1 MPFEP
6 YIIPEGDVVN
16 VGGVLWTNNGAGN
29 GMVFPSV
36 TITFSE
42 APATYTL
49 VSDTPQTAAGRDIV
63 LQGLGTGGWF
73 DMWRGTEDDLPAE
86 VNLLGLT
93 FTEVRAQ
100 YTLANGCIYYATGTI
115 AVPPCG
121 TIDAEVTN
129 IADCGEN
136 SFHLEVNIISTD
148 TFSLGNIIAVVNGV
162 QQLPGAQAI
171 IGNNILPSYGITDTV
186 SFVVVNTF
194 DPACNYESDDYT
206 HPQLPAM
213 DTFVL
218 LAVDASYQASAIPG
232 EAYLIVSNTTG
243 AGNLWASHVDEIW
256 SGTAF
261 VVPADQ
267 SIIFATGATG
277 ISGYWQMDS
286 GTAVQVFPPSA
297 SVFNTITEVYTTSLA
312 PIAPFIAG
320 ISIAI
325 TYECPSVPQETL
337 YVGLIE
343 DYTPQTFSSL
353 CALDAITI
361 NLVYFTGCPVIVPGV
376 ITTYT
381 PTGDPDPD
389 FSTGGLNNFVIDAV
403 LDEDNNIIL
412 GGNFTA
418 YGATPVGY
426 FTRLNPD
433 GSLDTAFNTA
443 MGTGFNNLV
452 RAVVIDSQG
461 RYLVCGDFTAHNG
474 TPVGRLARINTDGTL
489 DTTFNTAIG
498 TGFNFRV
505 FSIIEFNEDDEFLIS
520 GEFSTFNGVAA
531 LRIIKLDING
541 AKVVSFVGAV
551 SSTPGGMWLDPSNGT
566 VIMASGF
573 AIFYN
578 GISIRFGGAVNS
590 IFRIDATTGALLGVV
605 AQGTQFDGSVTW
617 VSVQSDGAIIVNG
630 VFATYN
636 GVTVNRIVRMNGV
649 GAIDLTF
656 KGNTGTGF
664 SADTT
669 TSTIMPN
676 GQIAIGVI
684 DPTSTFNGL
693 VTKGLVLLNT
703 DGSRDMAFNAGTGYT
718 GGRVTAMY
726 PTTTGGLITVGGLT
740 ALNGTSRLRVAKII

>member
-63 LQGLGTGGWF
+63 LQGLGVSGWF

-148 TFSLGNIIAVVNGV
+148 TFPLGNIFAVVNGV
-162 QQLPGAQAI
+162 QQLPGSQAI

-206 HPQLPAM
+206 HPQLPAV

-232 EAYLIVSNTTG
+232 EAYLIVSDTTG
-243 AGNLWASHVDEIW
+243 AANLWASHVGEIW
-256 SGTAF
+256 NGTAF

-277 ISGYWQMDS
+277 ISGYWQMDTGVS
-286 GTAVQVFPPSA
+286 VQVFPPSI
-297 SVFNTITEVYTTSLA
+297 SVFNTITEVYVTNLQ

-325 TYECPSVPQETL
+325 TYECPSVPQEFL

-343 DYTPQTFSSL
+343 AYTPQSFSSL
-353 CALDAITI
+353 CSLDVISI
-361 NLVYFTGCPVIVPGV
+361 NLVYFTGCPVNVPGT

-389 FSTGGLNNFVIDAV
+389 FSEGGLNNFVVDAV
-403 LDEDNNIIL
+403 LDESENIIL

-418 YGATPVGY
+418 YGATPVGR

-433 GSLDTAFNTA
+433 GSLDTVFNTA
-443 MGTGFNNLV
+443 LGTGFNGRVLAIV
-452 RAVVIDSQG
+452 RDSAG
-461 RYLVCGDFTAHNG
+461 RYLVGGDFTSFNG
-474 TPVGRLARINTDGTL
+474 TPVGALARINPDGTF
-489 DTTFNTAIG
+489 DSAFNTAIG
-498 TGFNFRV
+498 TGFNFAV
-505 FSIIEFNEDDEFLIS
+505 NSILEFNEDDEYIIS
-520 GEFSTFNGVAA
+520 GAFTTFNGVAQS
-531 LRIIKLDING
+531 RIIKLDING
-541 AKVVSFVGAV
+541 AKVPEFVGAF
-551 SSTPGGMWLDPSNGT
+551 SSSAGGLWLDHTNGT
-566 VIMASGF
+566 VIMGNGF
-573 AIFYN
+573 SIFYN
-578 GISIRFGGAVNS
+578 GVPVRAAGASQS
-590 IFRIDATTGALLGVV
+590 IFRIDATTGALLNII
-605 AQGTQFDGSVTW
+605 AQGTQFNAYVNCVSVNSDGSL
-617 VSVQSDGAIIVNG
+617 IVNG
-630 VFATYN
+630 LFTTYN
-636 GVTVNRIVRMNGV
+636 GVTVNHIVKMNAT
-649 GAIDLTF
+649 GAIDTGF
-656 KGNTGTGF
+656 MTNIGTGF
-664 SADTT
+664 TGETT
-669 TSTIMPN
+669 TNTIQAN
-676 GQIAIGVI
+676 GQVSVGLI
-684 DPTSTFNGL
+684 DPTNTLNGL
-693 VTKGLVLLNT
+693 PTRGLVLLNP
-703 DGSRDMAFNAGTGYT
+703 DGTRDMAFNAGTGYT
-718 GGRVTAMY
+718 GGRVLSMY
-726 PTTTGGLITVGGLT
+726 ATMDGGLITVGGFT
-740 ALNGTSRLRVAKII
+740 ALNGTPRLRVAKII